1 MRAWGESIF
10 RGLPSGSL
18 QVVLRKLREHVGMQS
33 SGATFR
39 KYSSAGVNWA
49 SWFLGIGLG
58 LTLALQVTTMRK
70 SDISSAYA
78 VVASV
83 SRLAALTGTYFAIV
97 GIFLVARI
105 PWVERG
111 VGHDR
116 LVTWH
121 RKLGP
126 WSLYLIGAH
135 VLFIILSFAGQDHV
149 MLIVEMWRMLK
160 QYDWMWF
167 ALLGFVLMIMA
178 GVTSYKKA
186 RAKMSYETWWII
198 HIYTY
203 VAVAASFMHQVLN
216 GQMFINHPLNRFYWT
231 SLYVVM
237 ALAII
242 VYRFGI
248 PIVRSLRHNLVVE
261 KVVVEGPGIISIIM
275 KGRKL
280 HKLAAEGGQFFSWRF
295 LTRGHALMSHPYSL
309 SAAPTEHYLRITV
322 KDLGDHSRSV
332 AYLKK
337 GTRVFVEGPYG
348 AFTAGRATTKHVVL
362 VGGGVGI
369 TPVRALMDEFKNGVE
384 IDLLYRVSREE
395 DLVLKDELD
404 YLEANSGG
412 TIRIHYL
419 VGSRREYPMD
429 AKALKALVPRI
440 SDSDIYICGPGPLVE
455 TVKQAVADL
464 GVPKNRFH
472 DEAFAFHSE

>member
-1 MRAWGESIF
+1 
-10 RGLPSGSL
+10 
-18 QVVLRKLREHVGMQS
+18 V
-33 SGATFR
+33 
-39 KYSSAGVNWA
+39 
-49 SWFLGIGLG
+49 
-58 LTLALQVTTMRK
+58 
-70 SDISSAYA
+70 YA
-78 VVASV
+78 AVASV
-83 SRLAALTGTYFAIV
+83 SRFAALTGTYFAIV
-97 GIFLVARI
+97 GIFLVSRI

-135 VLFIILSFAGQDHV
+135 VLFISLSFAGQDQV
-149 MLIVEMWRMLK
+149 MLVVELWRMLTTF
-160 QYDWMWF
+160 DWMWW

-203 VAVAASFMHQVLN
+203 IAIAASFMHQVLN
-216 GQMFINHPLNRFYWT
+216 GQMFVNHPLNRLFW
-231 SLYVVM
+231 SALYVLM
-237 ALAII
+237 ATAII

-248 PIVRSLRHNLVVE
+248 PLVRSLRHNLVVE

-280 HKLAAEGGQFFSWRF
+280 HQLAAEGGQFFSWRF

-348 AFTAGRATTKHVVL
+348 AFTAGRATTKHIVL

-369 TPVRALMDEFKNGVE
+369 TPVRALLDEFKNGVE
-384 IDLLYRVSREE
+384 IDLLYRASREE
-395 DLVLKDELD
+395 DLVLRDELD
-404 YLEANSGG
+404 YLAAHSGG
-412 TIRIHYL
+412 TIRVHYL
-419 VGSRREYPMD
+419 VGSRREFPMD
-429 AKALKALVPRI
+429 AKALKKLVPRI

-455 TVKQAVADL
+455 TVKEAAEDL

-472 DEAFAFHSE
+472 EEAFAFHSE

>member
-1 MRAWGESIF
+1 MN
-10 RGLPSGSL
+10 RG
-18 QVVLRKLREHVGMQS
+18 
-33 SGATFR
+33 GATFK
-39 KYSSAGVNWA
+39 KYSSAGVDWA
-49 SWFLGIGLG
+49 AWILGVGLG
-58 LTLALQVTTMRK
+58 LTLALQITTMRW
-70 SDISSAYA
+70 SDISSVYSAI
-78 VVASV
+78 ASI
-83 SRLAALTGTYFAIV
+83 SRVAALIGTFFAIV
-97 GIFLVARI
+97 GIFLVSRI

-126 WSLYLIGAH
+126 WSLYLVGAH
-135 VLFIILSFAGQDHV
+135 VLFIVLSFAGQDNV
-149 MLIVEMWRMLK
+149 MLAVELWRMLNSFE
-160 QYDWMWF
+160 WMWP
-167 ALLGFVLMIMA
+167 ALAGFVLMVMA

-203 VAVAASFMHQVLN
+203 VAIAASFMHQILN
-216 GQMFINHPLNRFYWT
+216 GQMFVNHPLNRFYWT
-231 SLYVVM
+231 TLYVLM
-237 ALAII
+237 AASII

-248 PIVRSLRHNLVVE
+248 PIMRSLRHNLVVE

-309 SAAPTEHYLRITV
+309 SAAPTENHLRITV

-332 AYLKK
+332 AYLKP

-348 AFTAGRATTKHVVL
+348 AFTAGRATMKHIVL
-362 VGGGVGI
+362 IGGGVGI
-369 TPVRALMDEFKNGVE
+369 TPVRALLDEFKNGVQ
-384 IDLLYRVSREE
+384 IDLIYRVSREE
-395 DLVLKDELD
+395 EVVLREELD
-404 YLEANSGG
+404 FLQKNSGG
-412 TIRIHYL
+412 TIRVHYL
-419 VGSRREYPMD
+419 VGSRREHPMD
-429 AKALKALVPRI
+429 AKTLEKLVPRI
-440 SDSDIYICGPGPLVE
+440 ADSDIYICGPGPLVE
-455 TVKQAVADL
+455 TVKAAVADL

>member
-1 MRAWGESIF
+1 
-10 RGLPSGSL
+10 
-18 QVVLRKLREHVGMQS
+18 MQS

-39 KYSSAGVNWA
+39 KYSSAGVDWA

-237 ALAII
+237 ASAII

-429 AKALKALVPRI
+429 AKALKTLVPRI

>member
-1 MRAWGESIF
+1 MN
-10 RGLPSGSL
+10 RGA
-18 QVVLRKLREHVGMQS
+18 
-33 SGATFR
+33 ATFK
-39 KYSSAGVNWA
+39 KYSSAGVDWA
-49 SWFLGIGLG
+49 AWILGVGLG
-58 LTLALQVTTMRK
+58 LTLALQITTMRW
-70 SDISSAYA
+70 SDISSVYSAI
-78 VVASV
+78 ASI
-83 SRLAALTGTYFAIV
+83 SRVAALIGTFFAIV
-97 GIFLVARI
+97 GIYLVSRI

-126 WSLYLIGAH
+126 WSLYLVGAH
-135 VLFIILSFAGQDHV
+135 VLFIVLSFAGQDNV
-149 MLIVEMWRMLK
+149 MLAVELWRMLNSFE
-160 QYDWMWF
+160 WMWP
-167 ALLGFVLMIMA
+167 ALAGFVLMVMA

-203 VAVAASFMHQVLN
+203 VAIAASFMHQILN
-216 GQMFINHPLNRFYWT
+216 GQMFVNHPLNRFYWT
-231 SLYVVM
+231 TLYVLM
-237 ALAII
+237 AASII
-242 VYRFGI
+242 IYRFGI
-248 PIVRSLRHNLVVE
+248 PIMRSLRHNLVVE

-309 SAAPTEHYLRITV
+309 SAAPTESHLRITV

-332 AYLKK
+332 AFLKP

-348 AFTAGRATTKHVVL
+348 AFTAGRATTKHIVL
-362 VGGGVGI
+362 IGGGVGI
-369 TPVRALMDEFKNGVE
+369 TPVRALLDEFKNGVQ
-384 IDLLYRVSREE
+384 IDLIYRVSREE
-395 DLVLKDELD
+395 EVVLREELD
-404 YLEANSGG
+404 YLQENSGG
-412 TIRIHYL
+412 TIRVHYL
-419 VGSRREYPMD
+419 VGSRREHPMD
-429 AKALKALVPRI
+429 AKSLEKLVPRI
-440 SDSDIYICGPGPLVE
+440 ADSDIYICGPGPLVE
-455 TVKQAVADL
+455 TVKAAVADL

>member
-1 MRAWGESIF
+1 MKST
-10 RGLPSGSL
+10 
-18 QVVLRKLREHVGMQS
+18 
-33 SGATFR
+33 GATFR
-39 KYSSAGVNWA
+39 KYSSAGTDWA

-58 LTLALQVTTMRK
+58 LTLALQVTTMRW
-70 SDISSAYA
+70 SDISTPYA
-78 VVASV
+78 AIASI
-83 SRLAALTGTYFAIV
+83 SRVAALTGTYFAIV
-97 GIFLVARI
+97 GIFLVSRI

-135 VLFIILSFAGQDHV
+135 VFFIVLSFAGQDNV
-149 MLIVEMWRMLK
+149 MLAVEPWRMLNTF
-160 QYDWMWF
+160 DWMWL
-167 ALLGFVLMIMA
+167 ALAGFVLMVMA

-203 VAVAASFMHQVLN
+203 FAIAASFMHQVLN
-216 GQMFINHPLNRFYWT
+216 GQMFVNHPLNRFYWT
-231 SLYVVM
+231 SLYVLM
-237 ALAII
+237 AAAII
-242 VYRFGI
+242 TYRFGI
-248 PIVRSLRHNLVVE
+248 PTWRSLRHNLVVE
-261 KVVVEGPGIISIIM
+261 KVVTEGPGITSIIM

-309 SAAPTEHYLRITV
+309 SAAPTENHLRITV

-332 AYLKK
+332 AFIKP

-348 AFTAGRATTKHVVL
+348 AFTAGRATMNHIVL
-362 VGGGVGI
+362 IGGGVGI
-369 TPVRALMDEFKNGVE
+369 TPVRALLDEFKNGVE
-384 IDLLYRVSREE
+384 IDLIYRTSREE
-395 DLVLKDELD
+395 DVVLREELD
-404 YLEANSGG
+404 YIQKNSGG
-412 TIRIHYL
+412 TVRVHYL
-419 VGSRREYPMD
+419 VGSRREHPMD
-429 AKALKALVPRI
+429 AKALEALVPRVA
-440 SDSDIYICGPGPLVE
+440 DSDIYICGPAPLVAS
-455 TVKQAVADL
+455 VKAAAAEL

-472 DEAFAFHSE
+472 DEAFEFHSS